1 MIVYEVQFST
11 RLPDEQVSNFQLET
25 SYENHLISY

>member
-11 RLPDEQVSNFQLET
+11 RLPDGQVSNFQLKT
-25 SYENHLISY
+25 SYENDFISY